1 MDRLHKN
8 CRNVT
13 CTPTLLHVL
22 TYVRANLYTPGLLPH
37 NGVLREGERE
47 LDTLQQSAVAYVGAG
62 AREEGEVLGVVS
74 SLRTNSREICEQV
87 RTYIVSVNCP
97 TQRSYTP
104 SHTTPSQIHHHTHL
118 PLSPQTRELES
129 SIKANLAQWST
140 LLDHASLFQQWL
152 ERAECEVDRE
162 YAGSTLEEAQAFCN
176 IVMVCVGVCERQLNV

>member
-1 MDRLHKN
+1 MEFSEK
-8 CRNVT
+8 V
-13 CTPTLLHVL
+13 
-22 TYVRANLYTPGLLPH
+22 
-37 NGVLREGERE
+37 ERD

-62 AREEGEVLGVVS
+62 AREEGVVS

-104 SHTTPSQIHHHTHL
+104 SHTTPSQITPSHTHL
-118 PLSPQTRELES
+118 PLSPQARELES
-129 SIKANLAQWST
+129 SLKASLAQWST

-152 ERAECEVDRE
+152 ERVECEVDRE

-176 IVMVCVGVCERQLNV
+176 IVNGVCWCV